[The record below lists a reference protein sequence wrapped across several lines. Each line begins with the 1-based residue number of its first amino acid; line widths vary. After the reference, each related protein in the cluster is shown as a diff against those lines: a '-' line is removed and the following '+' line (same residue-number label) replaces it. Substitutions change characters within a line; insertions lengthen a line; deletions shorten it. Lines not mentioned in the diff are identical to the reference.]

1 MAAGYSVN
9 LQAASSCLNPIGK
22 PLNSAAMNFVYASLA
37 WVVIGII
44 LGVGILLAV
53 KGSLWLLILSFLG
66 FIFAVAK
73 IGCLK

>member
-1 MAAGYSVN
+1 
-9 LQAASSCLNPIGK
+9 
-22 PLNSAAMNFVYASLA
+22 MNFVYACLA

-53 KGSLWLLILSFLG
+53 KGSLWLLILGFLG
-66 FIFAVAK
+66 FVLAVAK